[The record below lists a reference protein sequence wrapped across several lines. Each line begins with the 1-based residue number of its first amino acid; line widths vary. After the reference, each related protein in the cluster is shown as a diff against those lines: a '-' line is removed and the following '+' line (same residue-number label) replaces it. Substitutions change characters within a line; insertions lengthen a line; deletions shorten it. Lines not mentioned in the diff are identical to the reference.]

1 VPISAFLMRSVGE
14 TLNRYTHFDLRG
26 CIVSFSPFPPEPNVP
41 QPQSEVF
48 PAPEERPP
56 KGRGCLSAFFRF
68 VWEIVQ
74 TLLIAGLLY
83 LGINAITARVRV
95 QGMSMR
101 PTFKS
106 GEFVLVYRLAYR
118 FSEPHRGDIV
128 IFHPQA
134 FPNAPRHAPED
145 DYIKRI
151 IGLPGET
158 VRVEGGRVYVNG
170 RPLREPYIA
179 EPPRYRGVWRVPP
192 GEVFVLGDNRN
203 NSTDSHVFGPVPMNR
218 IVGRAVLVYWPPEAA
233 RIFHR
238 PAYEA
243 AGENAVK

>member
-1 VPISAFLMRSVGE
+1 MLPVCSYLYVERL
-14 TLNRYTHFDLRG
+14 T
-26 CIVSFSPFPPEPNVP
+26 VSFSSSSPDATSPQDGVFPPVEQHP
-41 QPQSEVF
+41 Q
-48 PAPEERPP
+48 
-56 KGRGCLSAFFRF
+56 KGRGCLRAFFRF
-68 VWEIVQ
+68 VWEIIQ

-83 LGINAITARVRV
+83 LGINAVTARVRV

-158 VRVEGGRVYVNG
+158 VRVEGGKVYVNG
-170 RPLREPYIA
+170 KPLNEPYIA
-179 EPPRYRGVWRVPP
+179 EPPRYHGVWHVPP

-203 NSTDSHVFGPVPMNR
+203 NSTDSHVFGPVPINR
-218 IVGRAVLVYWPPEAA
+218 IVGRAVLVYWPPEAV
-233 RIFHR
+233 RVFHR
-238 PAYEA
+238 PDYGLAD
-243 AGENAVK
+243 GNAVK